1 MEKKEIKIK
10 FDESGYIDP
19 NFVPNSDM
27 FGMYAVIKTDLDQK
41 PFIYKVVRLFASN
54 AYMDVPIRYPK
65 TDKRHKEIVPVLDV
79 ICCGIVEE
87 EVIRVALKDVDR
99 VYWGENIAPVVHARW
114 EKYRDTIKCSS
125 CGFTMFPLDAYRK
138 GGWAN
143 MRVVSSDEM
152 LYIPRFCPDCG
163 AKMDGEPT
171 RTRPGR

>member
-1 MEKKEIKIK
+1 MKKKEIKIK

-27 FGMYAVIKTDLDQK
+27 FGMYAVIKTGFAQE

-54 AYMDVPIRYPK
+54 NYMDVPIRYPK
-65 TDKRHKEIVPVLDV
+65 TDKPHDEIVPVLDV

-114 EKYRDTIKCSS
+114 IKIGFNINGRERVYIGCSACHEPIPTDS
-125 CGFTMFPLDAYRK
+125 DLDSIEETDMK
-138 GGWAN
+138 
-143 MRVVSSDEM
+143 
-152 LYIPRFCPDCG
+152 FCPWCG
-163 AKMDGEPT
+163 AKMDEKEPSDKE
-171 RTRPGR
+171 